1 MEEEKLVKIFG
12 TNLFDDITLL
22 PVLNQLTGQ
31 ASEKPFE
38 CIGTTDETNMALA
51 MTIKKRYNTKLPAL
65 LKHYHQSV
73 EAGKQN
79 DPSFEIILKEL
90 NRDNFVPIQ
99 FMKILK
105 EAIG

>member
-51 MTIKKRYNTKLPAL
+51 MTIKKK
-65 LKHYHQSV
+65 
-73 EAGKQN
+73 
-79 DPSFEIILKEL
+79 
-90 NRDNFVPIQ
+90 IQ
-99 FMKILK
+99 H
-105 EAIG
+105 